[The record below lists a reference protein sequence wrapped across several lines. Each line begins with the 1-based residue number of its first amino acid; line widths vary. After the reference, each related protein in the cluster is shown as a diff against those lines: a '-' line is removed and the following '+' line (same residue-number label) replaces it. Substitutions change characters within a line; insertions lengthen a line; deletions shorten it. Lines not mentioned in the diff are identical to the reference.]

1 MLKMKKRWYHLLL
14 SDAISFFL
22 RRKCQRTD
30 ERRCKHWQRKS
41 SYLLNDSRNS
51 NQIFTKD
58 VTSAP
63 SAFRVKKPLL
73 QLWFWACSFKEA
85 HFLLQLQGAE
95 NWGFLISTESKL
107 FYNTET
113 NMHLSTIFTEWKK
126 SYFVEQPFL
135 ADYLFW
141 QKIISCISSFCGD
154 F

>member
-1 MLKMKKRWYHLLL
+1 M
-14 SDAISFFL
+14 
-22 RRKCQRTD
+22 
-30 ERRCKHWQRKS
+30 
-41 SYLLNDSRNS
+41 
-51 NQIFTKD
+51 KD
-58 VTSAP
+58 VVNTDRESLHIFWMTRGIP
-63 SAFRVKKPLL
+63 IKFSQKMWLLPLVL
-73 QLWFWACSFKEA
+73 LGLRNPYYNYGFGLVVLRKLI
-85 HFLLQLQGAE
+85 FLLQFQGAE

>member
-1 MLKMKKRWYHLLL
+1 M
-14 SDAISFFL
+14 
-22 RRKCQRTD
+22 
-30 ERRCKHWQRKS
+30 
-41 SYLLNDSRNS
+41 
-51 NQIFTKD
+51 KD
-58 VTSAP
+58 VVNTDRESLHIFWMTRGIP
-63 SAFRVKKPLL
+63 IKFSQKMWLLPLVL
-73 QLWFWACSFKEA
+73 LGLRNPYYNYGFGLVVLRKLI
-85 HFLLQLQGAE
+85 FLLQLQGAE

-113 NMHLSTIFTEWKK
+113 YMHLSTIFTEWKK

>member
-1 MLKMKKRWYHLLL
+1 MWLLPQV
-14 SDAISFFL
+14 FL
-22 RRKCQRTD
+22 GLRNPYYNYGFGLVVLRK
-30 ERRCKHWQRKS
+30 
-41 SYLLNDSRNS
+41 L
-51 NQIFTKD
+51 I
-58 VTSAP
+58 
-63 SAFRVKKPLL
+63 
-73 QLWFWACSFKEA
+73 
-85 HFLLQLQGAE
+85 FLLQLQDAE

-113 NMHLSTIFTEWKK
+113 SMHLSTIFTEGKK